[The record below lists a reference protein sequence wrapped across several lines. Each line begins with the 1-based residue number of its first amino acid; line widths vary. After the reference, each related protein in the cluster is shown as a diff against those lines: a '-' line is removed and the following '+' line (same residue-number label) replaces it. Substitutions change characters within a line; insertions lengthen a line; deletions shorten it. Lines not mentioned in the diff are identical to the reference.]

1 MNRSFDRCLRNLLTI
16 TDIGREDLARQ
27 LGVSAATVRLWERGE
42 AVPDVYQFKNIAACF
57 GLPYGWFLD
66 GPCSR
71 DETVE
76 LAERLGL
83 STDSVEGLLALAERG
98 QEAVLDA
105 VDDAV
110 YAILSA
116 VEAAREEDMDDDEE

>member
-1 MNRSFDRCLRNLLTI
+1 MNRSFDRCLRNLFTI
-16 TDIGREDLARQ
+16 SDIRREDLARY
-27 LGVSAATVRLWERGE
+27 LGVSASTVRLWERGTE
-42 AVPDVYQFKNIAACF
+42 VPDIYQFKKVAAFF

-66 GPCSR
+66 GPGGQS
-71 DETVE
+71 DTGE

-83 STDSVEGLLALAERG
+83 STDSVEGLLELAERG
-98 QEAVLDA
+98 QDAVLDA

-116 VEAAREEDMDDDEE
+116 VEAVREEDEDDDDE

>member
-1 MNRSFDRCLRNLLTI
+1 MNRSFDRCLRNLFTI
-16 TDIGREDLARQ
+16 TDICREDLARY
-27 LGVSAATVRLWERGE
+27 LGVSAATVRLWERGAE
-42 AVPDVYQFKNIAACF
+42 VPDIYQFKKVAAYF

-66 GPCSR
+66 GPESR
-71 DETVE
+71 GETAE

-83 STDSVEGLLALAERG
+83 STDSVEGLLTLAERG
-98 QEAVLDA
+98 QDAVLDA

-116 VEAAREEDMDDDEE
+116 VEAVREEDMDDDEE